1 MFFKS
6 YASDAGIL
14 EMEAQQPEFTR
25 NTTAADRQLFLRNR
39 VELLPGSDDEL
50 REDMCRPLWLL
61 VALTGAVLLLACANL
76 ANLLLARATTR
87 EREFAV
93 RLAIGAGRARIVRQL
108 LTESLLLTASGAVVG
123 LALAFLTVRVLL
135 RIYLPADAAAEFV
148 V

>member
-76 ANLLLARATTR
+76 GNLLLARSTAR
-87 EREFAV
+87 EREFALP
-93 RLAIGAGRARIVRQL
+93 LAIGAGRARIVRQL
-108 LTESLLLTASGAVVG
+108 LVESLLLAGSNPGTGAG
-123 LALAFLTVRVLL
+123 LPGGSHSVTRLSAT
-135 RIYLPADAAAEFV
+135 
-148 V
+148 